1 MTFPP
6 RPVPASLF
14 QRRSSSRKRDAAAFP
29 YQPLSFDARTFLPLA
44 RTVRDCGRLF
54 WFSMSLSARRA
65 LPREVCCKIRFQS
78 ARVSNKMFEDSPIE
92 GTNIYLPSSA
102 GRSRP
107 RPWLSSHKLGWPFG
121 LANPIG
127 FEVAPSRRAFFFAF
141 VSSHHSSLR
150 RIVWGSPK
158 RMDLPSAFAILAFV
172 RACKGGG
179 GEWREEAQTRLTA
192 AGMARPRGR
201 GGHDHGISFH

>member
-1 MTFPP
+1 M
-6 RPVPASLF
+6 
-14 QRRSSSRKRDAAAFP
+14 QRRFHINPSALTRGHFCPWRGLFGIVGGCSG
-29 YQPLSFDARTFLPLA
+29 FLCHYRHGGLCPE
-44 RTVRDCGRLF
+44 R
-54 WFSMSLSARRA
+54 
-65 LPREVCCKIRFQS
+65 VCCKIRFQS